1 LTERILDFYETENV
15 TLREFTVTGADN
27 LYLETHGYYAGG
39 QAGCDGPDQ
48 IMPETAAVFGK
59 HMRGTTLYGITV
71 KNVMGDGVQLVGAVD
86 DLTVR
91 SCRFDHIGATGLRV
105 GGGNSRFVEVNHF
118 DGGLIEDNYLTDV
131 ARYMR
136 QHTGIY
142 VSIAKDV
149 KILHNS
155 IVGCS
160 YSGISVGWKWT
171 STTAKEGEGI
181 NLYRVEIAYNYVSDF
196 MTDQGDGG
204 GIYTL
209 GGNAEWGCTTLFNS
223 LHHNYVK
230 VEETTGRHGGF
241 MPIYHDGASS
251 NWHTYGNVVD
261 ALYPENPGLASIY
274 LQIGAGVLGSQQT
287 HNILVEKNFILG
299 ADWETPVMLGGKYLY
314 FDANGNGRYDEGEEY
329 MPDHETYLEKVIFW
343 DHVRNEYGVYQRDN
357 LAEQSIYSAP
367 DECWETVQ
375 TAGSSL
381 HEKE

>member
-1 LTERILDFYETENV
+1 
-15 TLREFTVTGADN
+15 
-27 LYLETHGYYAGG
+27 
-39 QAGCDGPDQ
+39 
-48 IMPETAAVFGK
+48 
-59 HMRGTTLYGITV
+59 
-71 KNVMGDGVQLVGAVD
+71 VQLVGAVD

-299 ADWETPVMLGGKYLY
+299 ADWETPVTLGGNYLY
-314 FDANGNGRYDEGEEY
+314 FDANGNGRYDEGEES
-329 MPDHETYLEKVIFW
+329 MPDHDTYLEKVIFW
-343 DHVRNEYGVYQRDN
+343 DHVRNEYGVYQQDN
-357 LAEQSIYSAP
+357 VAEQSIYSAP